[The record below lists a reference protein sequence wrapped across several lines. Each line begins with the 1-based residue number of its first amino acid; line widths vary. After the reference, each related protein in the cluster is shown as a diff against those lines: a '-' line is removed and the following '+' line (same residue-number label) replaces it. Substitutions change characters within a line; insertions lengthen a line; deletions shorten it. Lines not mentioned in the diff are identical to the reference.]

1 MERNGCRKES
11 QKKNG
16 GGKVP
21 QRGYEGFKT
30 GWQVEDGRL
39 GLIERLEWI

>member
-1 MERNGCRKES
+1 MGRNGCRKES
-11 QKKNG
+11 QKKNR

-30 GWQVEDGRL
+30 GWQVGDGRL
-39 GLIERLEWI
+39 GAMKRLEWI